1 MKLSKSARYA
11 LYAAME
17 MAQATDR
24 LVPVGEVA
32 RRYRVSEGAL
42 AKVLQQLVRSG
53 LAIGTRGV
61 GGGYRLARLPREVSV
76 LDVIRVFS
84 PPRPSGACLL
94 ADAPQGVCHLTT
106 GCRLQRLFNEVDEL
120 VSSTC
125 ASVSL
130 ETLTQAAGGVARRLD
145 AEGG

>member
-1 MKLSKSARYA
+1 VRLSKSARYA

-42 AKVLQQLVRSG
+42 AKVFQQLVRSG
-53 LAIGTRGV
+53 FAIGTRGV
-61 GGGYRLARLPREVSV
+61 GGGYRLARLPRDVTV

-84 PPRPSGACLL
+84 PPRPGGACLL
-94 ADAPQGVCHLTT
+94 SDGPGAVCHLSA
-106 GCRLQRLFNEVDEL
+106 GCRLQQLFDEVDEL
-120 VSSTC
+120 VSSTF

-130 ETLTQAAGGVARRLD
+130 ETLAQAPGGAARRFKS
-145 AEGG
+145 EET

>member
-1 MKLSKSARYA
+1 VKLSKSARYA
-11 LYAAME
+11 LYATME

-42 AKVLQQLVRSG
+42 AKVFQQLVRSG
-53 LAIGTRGV
+53 FAIGTRGV
-61 GGGYRLARLPREVSV
+61 GGGYRLARPPREVSV

-94 ADAPQGVCHLTT
+94 ADAPGAGCHLSTD
-106 GCRLQRLFNEVDEL
+106 CRLQQLFDEVDEL
-120 VSSTC
+120 VSSTF

-130 ETLTQAAGGVARRLD
+130 ETLTQRSGGVARRRETEE
-145 AEGG
+145 A